1 MYTRKLKE
9 LLESL
14 ALKGDTLA
22 WARKTYEKAVFI
34 GEHEL
39 DHGRPLVDDGC
50 LTHIIRA
57 VDAIA
62 DGNLE
67 DGENMTNPAS
77 VSDSRTYQARR
88 TG

>member
-14 ALKGDTLA
+14 ALKGDTLE

-39 DHGRPLVDDGC
+39 DQDDQDR
-50 LTHIIRA
+50 IIDLWERHC
-57 VDAIA
+57 
-62 DGNLE
+62 
-67 DGENMTNPAS
+67 
-77 VSDSRTYQARR
+77 
-88 TG
+88 